1 MNRSGRLE
9 LIKSML
15 LAMAIHVSIYMGLP
29 SWVIKVLEKIF
40 KVFLYTGTKVV
51 QGGKCLLAW
60 KKVQRPHCLG
70 GLSVLD
76 LKLFRSALCM
86 C

>member
-1 MNRSGRLE
+1 VATLIDKVADRLPPWKGRLMNRSGRLE

-40 KVFLYTGTKVV
+40 KVFL
-51 QGGKCLLAW
+51 
-60 KKVQRPHCLG
+60 
-70 GLSVLD
+70 
-76 LKLFRSALCM
+76 
-86 C
+86 